1 MTWIPTLLPWQW
13 WLLGAIPLGII
24 LLYFLKLRREPV
36 EVPSTFLWARTIEDL
51 HVNSLIQRLR
61 KNLLLFLQLLAVLL
75 AALALLRPG
84 SQGETTGQGRSVYLL
99 DTSASMGATDV
110 QGYENRF
117 EQARELIK
125 ERINAMSDT
134 DEAMLVSFSDR
145 PAVLQSFT
153 SDRGRLRDALSCATL
168 TSRPTDVMGALKA
181 ADGLANPRRTSE
193 AGDAQDVQ
201 VADAMPADLL
211 IFSDGGF
218 QTASQRALKVGEEVN
233 LAILSRWMLDVGYQP
248 SQAVKLRSE
257 FKHSEDELEVFPPTG
272 IALDQPA
279 RIRFSGD
286 TVASI
291 QSYDPETGAALK
303 NLNELTLPALDMIED
318 PISKF
323 NLGNLIPQYVAIGSD
338 GVNNLGIIAFSAE
351 RNFDRPTEV
360 QAFATVVNMGSQPAA
375 AVGSLYVGDAF
386 YEAST
391 IELQPG
397 EQVGLSFVFES
408 ETAASLR
415 LKLEDDN
422 NSEWK
427 DDLALDNIAYA
438 GLTPL
443 RTVSVLVVTPG
454 NKPLQVALETD
465 SAAKI
470 CVHEFLPP
478 SFMET
483 EDYRKRAAAGVDDLI
498 IYDRCTPQEMPPT
511 NTFFI
516 GALPAEG
523 WSWDS
528 EPQPMVLIDFDRT
541 HPIMRYV
548 ELYSLLIVSGRGVKG
563 PAGSADLVGSDI
575 GTAMAIAPRDG
586 YQDLVL
592 GFEIVSSSADGVPEI
607 NTNWYAERAW
617 PVFMFNVLRYLAG
630 AAEASGAPS
639 FRPGETVR
647 LRVESA
653 LSDVEISRVGDEGEK
668 YTTGPS
674 GIVEFVNTDRTGN
687 YRVEAEERLADL
699 FAVNLFDRR
708 ESDISAAPT
717 VDLGYEE
724 VGATVAGIERR
735 NEYWRWLLMAMLG
748 LLAAEWWIYSRRVA

>member
-1 MTWIPTLLPWQW
+1 LLPWQW

-84 SQGETTGQGRSVYLL
+84 SQGETSGQGRSVFLL

-110 QGYENRF
+110 EGFANRF
-117 EQARELIK
+117 EKARELIK

-153 SDRGRLRDALSCATL
+153 ADRGRLRDALSRAQL

-218 QTASQRALKVGEEVN
+218 QTASQRTLQVGEETN

-248 SQAVKLRSE
+248 SQAVRLRSE
-257 FKHSEDELEVFPPTG
+257 FQQSDEQLEVFPPTG
-272 IALDQPA
+272 DALDDPV

-291 QSYDPETGAALK
+291 QSYDVESGAAIK
-303 NLNELTLPALDMIED
+303 NLTELTLPALDLIED

-323 NLGNLIPQYVAIGSD
+323 NLGYLSPKYVAIGSD
-338 GVNNLGIIAFSAE
+338 GVKNLGIIAFSAE
-351 RNFDRPTEV
+351 RNFDRPSEV
-360 QAFATVVNMGSQPAA
+360 QAFATVVNMGSQPAS
-375 AVGSLYVGDAF
+375 AVGSLYVEDAF
-386 YEAST
+386 YEASA

-397 EQVGLSFVFES
+397 QQVGLSFVFES
-408 ETAASLR
+408 DTAASLE
-415 LKLEDDN
+415 LKLEGED

-427 DDLALDNIAYA
+427 DDLALDNVAYA

-454 NKPLQVALETD
+454 NKPLKVALETE
-465 SAAKI
+465 SAGKI
-470 CVHEFLPP
+470 CVHEFVPP

-483 EDYRKRAAAGVDDLI
+483 EDYQQRATAGVDDLI
-498 IYDRCTPQEMPPT
+498 IYDRCTPKEMPPT

-516 GALPAEG
+516 GALPVKG

-548 ELYSLLIVSGRGVKG
+548 ELYSLLIVSGRGLKG
-563 PAGSADLVGSDI
+563 PNGTADLVGSDI
-575 GTAMAIAPRDG
+575 GTALAIAPRDG

-592 GFEIVSSSADGVPEI
+592 GFEIVSTGAEGEPEI

-653 LSDVEISRVGDEGEK
+653 LSDVQISRVGDKGDK

-674 GIVEFVNTDRTGN
+674 GTIEFVNTDQPGN

-748 LLAAEWWIYSRRVA
+748 LLAAEWWIYSKRVA